1 MRPIPFLSSLMLCG
15 LLVSGC
21 TSSGSSGSWLGTM
34 ESKSPVYT
42 GVPDDAGPGMS
53 ALRSARVCCSA
64 LDQMRFEALDPKKTR
79 YYEIDASAPAYQFAT
94 GKSFFHAFKIPDNL
108 DRATIRIEA
117 IAGGTVF
124 VPTVLVLDSHF
135 RVTRAIDSDY
145 FRYTPAGFLEPQRL
159 KGSFQIDR
167 ARQGNL
173 IDESYFVVFTT
184 TKDLA
189 GQTQMISEAA
199 LYARVRGLADPGLPN
214 PVAKHAATG
223 VIRVSTSDL
232 EVSQR
237 STKRYVSEQQS
248 AQRYVEPAE
257 IASRAPAKAPAA
269 APAPAP
275 APARQAPVSS
285 GQPMLNDTQQTYDR
299 MIREAVT
306 SGDMDR
312 AWRLVQEAERA
323 GSSSAR
329 TTFVQAVERK

>member
-1 MRPIPFLSSLMLCG
+1 MRPIAFFSSLMLCG

-21 TSSGSSGSWLGTM
+21 TGSGSSGSWLGTM
-34 ESKSPVYT
+34 EAKSPVYT
-42 GVPDDAGPGMS
+42 GVPDGAGPGMS

-64 LDQMRFEALDPKKTR
+64 LDQIRFEELDPKKTR
-79 YYEIDASAPAYQFAT
+79 YFEIGASSPAYPFAT
-94 GKSFFHAFKIPDNL
+94 GKSFFQAFKIPDNL

-124 VPTVLVLDSHF
+124 VPTVLVLDSRF

-167 ARQGNL
+167 GRQGNL
-173 IDESYFVVFTT
+173 VDESFFLVFTT

-199 LYARVRGLADPGLPN
+199 LYAKARGLADPGLPD
-214 PVAKHAATG
+214 PVAQHAATG
-223 VIRVSTSDL
+223 VIRVSTRDL

-248 AQRYVEPAE
+248 ARRYVEPSESATPTR
-257 IASRAPAKAPAA
+257 SKAPPPAPAA
-269 APAPAP
+269 AAPRAPASP
-275 APARQAPVSS
+275 
-285 GQPMLNDTQQTYDR
+285 GQGMLKDTQQIYDR

-329 TTFVQAVERK
+329 STFVQAVERK